1 MTLHGWRTQ
10 WAVGQGS
17 FHAGSLSSGSAS
29 VHYVYDCGTQ
39 PGYEGALEREVDVA
53 VGRLEGR
60 VDLLYLSHFHRDHT
74 SGVRRLLERAE
85 VRRVV
90 IPYTPASERVMA
102 LAASV
107 RAGAP
112 LDDWYLD
119 LVSDPAGFFEAAGA
133 GVTEVLPETDDGG
146 FLPVEFPLQDNNS
159 QSGFSAPLPGP
170 QDVRHAAAAIT
181 EHGYH
186 PLWLWLPWV
195 PAGDRAAQTRFMK
208 ELAVR
213 SRQSAS
219 ALEEQLSRPDGLRH
233 LADGQRSALRGAY
246 MAVAPDLNLT
256 SMALYSGPVPYG
268 GPSGMAVGR
277 FETPTPVTVLARP
290 QLGWLGTGDALLR
303 SPRGATR
310 FSDAFLGFATGVA
323 TFVLPHHGSD
333 RSFHEM
339 LLEPFVHG
347 TAFVASAD
355 TYRTWTHPGH
365 RVARA
370 ALRTGHLIWVRGDE
384 RTRWT
389 EHITADVP

>member
-17 FHAGSLSSGSAS
+17 FHAGSLSSGAAS
-29 VHYVYDCGTQ
+29 VHYIYDCGTQ
-39 PGYEGALEREVDVA
+39 PGYDGALQREIDLA
-53 VGRLEGR
+53 VSRLEGR
-60 VDLLYLSHFHRDHT
+60 VDLLYLSHFHHDHT
-74 SGVRRLLERAE
+74 SGVRCLLDRAA

-102 LAASV
+102 LAASIG
-107 RAGAP
+107 AGVP
-112 LDDWYLD
+112 LAEWYLD
-119 LVSDPAGFFEAAGA
+119 LISDPVRFFEEAGA
-133 GVTEVLPETDDGG
+133 GVTEVLPETEEGG
-146 FLPVEFPLQDNNS
+146 FLPVELPPQDNNP

-170 QDVRHAAAAIT
+170 QNVRHAAAAIT

-186 PLWLWLPWV
+186 PLWLWVPWV
-195 PAGDRAAQTRFMK
+195 PAGDRPTQTRFME

-213 SRQSAS
+213 ARLSAS
-219 ALEEQLSRPDGLRH
+219 ALEEQLSSPAGLRH
-233 LADGQRSALRGAY
+233 LASGRRSALRGAY
-246 MAVAPDLNLT
+246 MAVASDLNLT
-256 SMALYSGPVPYG
+256 SMALYSGPVPYSH
-268 GPSGMAVGR
+268 PSGMAIGR

-303 SPRGATR
+303 SPRRATR
-310 FSDAFLGFATGVA
+310 FNDAFRGFATGVG

-333 RSFHEM
+333 WSFHEM

-355 TYRTWTHPGH
+355 TYRAWTHPGH
-365 RVARA
+365 RVTRA
-370 ALRTGHLIWVRGDE
+370 ALRAGHLIWVRGDE

-389 EHITADVP
+389 EHLTADVP